1 MFQLTG
7 HQTDV
12 TFLSFLILCGI
23 FIQGVTFRW
32 FSSPV
37 IIYIPLVIKMS
48 LWVYDNPTLNEID
61 PTFYIGTSS
70 WH

>member
-1 MFQLTG
+1 M
-7 HQTDV
+7 
-12 TFLSFLILCGI
+12 

-70 WH
+70 WY